1 MASCG
6 INGNGMSKCEL
17 LSRIDEIQF
26 VCVELNL
33 YLDTHPE
40 DEAAQADYMSYSN
53 ELTSLIAAYER
64 QYGPLLN
71 FGHSDSGEGSWVYSK
86 WPWE

>member
-1 MASCG
+1 MACMC
-6 INGNGMSKCEL
+6 NMGNMSKCEM

-40 DEAAQADYMSYSN
+40 DEAAKADYLSYSEELN
-53 ELTSLIAAYER
+53 ELITAYEA
-64 QYGPLLN
+64 QFGPLQN
-71 FGHSDSGEGSWVYSK
+71 FGHSPTEEGSWVYSK

>member
-1 MASCG
+1 MDNTQCALMNKIS
-6 INGNGMSKCEL
+6 EY
-17 LSRIDEIQF
+17 QF

-40 DEAAQADYMSYSN
+40 DEAARADYLCYGKRLN
-53 ELTSLIAAYER
+53 ALIGQYEEL
-64 QYGPLLN
+64 YGPLMN
-71 FGHSDSGEGSWVYSK
+71 FGHSPTDVGNYVTSK